1 MRNGGTLEEAIAA
14 YQEVA
19 AKFPKGSLVLPSL
32 WKAGW
37 LLLQKE
43 DMEAAIRTWQAV
55 ETFKPASPWSEK
67 ALYWRGKALERG
79 GKADLAEETFRRL
92 RQEFPAAYHTQLA
105 IGSGASP
112 SPNKGFSPIQDVS
125 PAFTPNAAGPPGEAR
140 SLRLKKG
147 KLLSRLNL
155 FAEALE
161 ELEATEG
168 NGGAGEEMRLEVSRL
183 FREMGEY
190 HRSNLLVRRN
200 FAVRPLAAN
209 LSPRDHSLYLLAYPL
224 GNPLWINRYA
234 ESRNLD
240 PALLCAVILEE
251 SRFDSQAL
259 SVAGA
264 RGLMQIMPGTG
275 KDIAKSLKVRPYRGS
290 EALRSGIEHPLWKLV
305 PCPSFGGVR
314 RERRIWPWRPTT
326 PGPGPCGIGWPGSPG
341 CPRTNSWKESPT

>member
-1 MRNGGTLEEAIAA
+1 M
-14 YQEVA
+14 
-19 AKFPKGSLVLPSL
+19 LPSL

-43 DMEAAIRTWQAV
+43 DMDAAIRTWQAM

-92 RQEFPAAYHTQLA
+92 RQEFPAAYHTRLA
-105 IGSGASP
+105 IGSGRIP
-112 SPNKGFSPIQDVS
+112 SSHKGFSPMQDVS
-125 PAFTPNAAGPPGEAR
+125 PALTPEAIGPPGEAR
-140 SLRLKKG
+140 SLRLEKRETFEPPESFCGGPGRARSHG
-147 KLLSRLNL
+147 KER
-155 FAEALE
+155 
-161 ELEATEG
+161 G
-168 NGGAGEEMRLEVSRL
+168 RGGGDAPGGFQTL
-183 FREMGEY
+183 FREIGEY

-200 FAVRPLAAN
+200 FALRPLAAS

-224 GNPLWINRYA
+224 GNPLWINKYA

-264 RGLMQIMPGTG
+264 PGFDADHAGNG
-275 KDIAKSLKVRPYRGS
+275 KRYRQKPRRSAVWGS
-290 EALRSGIEHPLWKLV
+290 DALRS
-305 PCPSFGGVR
+305 R
-314 RERRIWPWRPTT
+314 
-326 PGPGPCGIGWPGSPG
+326 
-341 CPRTNSWKESPT
+341 N